1 MEWADD
7 LEKRMDDLEQ
17 DQNGG
22 TTLSPVRERTPDILG
37 PITFLRTTDSH
48 TFQKY
53 WSDRW

>member
-22 TTLSPVRERTPDILG
+22 TTTATMSPVRGRDERIIG
-37 PITFLRTTDSH
+37 S
-48 TFQKY
+48 
-53 WSDRW
+53 